1 MKIKAVTQKT
11 AKTPQS
17 LSMVPSTMKLT
28 VYYRTV
34 KIWARPSVTHK
45 FSSLG
50 SEEIMIETIALVTT
64 IDSAHSSISVW
75 SHI

>member
-1 MKIKAVTQKT
+1 MRIKAVTQKT

-17 LSMVPSTMKLT
+17 PSMVPTMMKQT
-28 VYYRTV
+28 VYNRTV
-34 KIWARPSVTHK
+34 KIRARPSVTRK

-50 SEEIMIETIALVTT
+50 LEEIMIEMIALVIT
-64 IDSAHSSISVW
+64 IVSVNSSISVW